1 MSTTVK
7 LKRGSGSDPSASD
20 MVVGEP
26 VIRTDTAELFF
37 KKDDG
42 SVAKVSGGGGGPD
55 FKYLALRNAANDG
68 SASYPGN
75 DFTLVTSGTTTAV
88 SPAAA
93 NTLLV
98 SYGGVIQR
106 PNSGTSTSGITG
118 FIVDGSRFKTATN
131 LAAAPDFILYQESG
145 GIGEPSDNTVTTAKI
160 VDDAVTADKL
170 ANSINSAIAANTAK
184 VTNATH
190 SGEVTGATALTIA
203 DNVVDEAN
211 LKVSN
216 SPTNGYFLSA
226 QSGNTGGL
234 TWAGVD
240 LSAYLPLA
248 GGTMTGTLNISSSN
262 KLRLGDSA
270 EIQINHLGGN
280 SFIEHTLST
289 GNLFI
294 QADSLRLT
302 NTNRDETFIAC
313 NYDWNVEIYYD
324 NSKKLETTSSGVQI
338 DGSAFNVLKSH
349 NSHTIATIQ
358 NNWGSNATAQLKL
371 ISPTDEFN
379 LIKYASGPA
388 HIELSNSSDIKVYIG
403 GSEKLRLD
411 SNGDLG
417 LGTTAVP
424 QDSGARTLHIH
435 DSTATERAHIR
446 LTTGTSGTAAD
457 NGGFIGVDN
466 NPDFYIYNQENGNL
480 RFGTNGSERFRIS
493 NSGIIG
499 VNIQSPIV
507 GYGGDTGIHIHSSAT
522 SGTRGPT
529 IHLTSGVSGTSA
541 SDGSKIHQSDTDLVI
556 QNHENGGLFLGSG
569 NAHRLTITSGGRCGI
584 GTTSPSAQ
592 IHSYTS
598 GSDGLL
604 IQTSSYTS
612 YVWQIESSGNLFNGS
627 LAGELGIRGHSGIG
641 FSANGG
647 SSAQFRIE
655 SDGDL
660 LGADTS
666 IGSISD
672 SRVKKNVVDYTYDLA
687 KFKQLTP
694 KTFDWINPDEHL
706 KDTNVRGFLAQD
718 VKTIDDYWIKETDS
732 VNQLDKELIGEG
744 KALSSKLGSTD
755 AMYVS
760 VIKQLIAK
768 IETLETKV
776 AALESA

>member
-1 MSTTVK
+1 MWTAVDNTKIAFGTGDDLQIYHDASNTYITNSTGQFAVQGDDLKLRSTTDLENYIVCTYNGAVDLYHNGVK
-7 LKRGSGSDPSASD
+7 RLETASYGLAIHED
-20 MVVGEP
+20 TNK
-26 VIRTDTAELFF
+26 VIRF
-37 KKDDG
+37 
-42 SVAKVSGGGGGPD
+42 
-55 FKYLALRNAANDG
+55 
-68 SASYPGN
+68 
-75 DFTLVTSGTTTAV
+75 
-88 SPAAA
+88 
-93 NTLLV
+93 
-98 SYGGVIQR
+98 
-106 PNSGTSTSGITG
+106 TSGIGEIGNVTG
-118 FIVDGSRFKTATN
+118 FQATN
-131 LAAAPDFILYQESG
+131 
-145 GIGEPSDNTVTTAKI
+145 TAN
-160 VDDAVTADKL
+160 D
-170 ANSINSAIAANTAK
+170 
-184 VTNATH
+184 
-190 SGEVTGATALTIA
+190 ALTSFGMRA
-203 DNVVDEAN
+203 TDLRFA
-211 LKVSN
+211 
-216 SPTNGYFLSA
+216 
-226 QSGNTGGL
+226 TG
-234 TWAGVD
+234 
-240 LSAYLPLA
+240 
-248 GGTMTGTLNISSSN
+248 SSE
-262 KLRLGDSA
+262 R
-270 EIQINHLGGN
+270 
-280 SFIEHTLST
+280 
-289 GNLFI
+289 
-294 QADSLRLT
+294 
-302 NTNRDETFIAC
+302 
-313 NYDWNVEIYYD
+313 
-324 NSKKLETTSSGVQI
+324 
-338 DGSAFNVLKSH
+338 
-349 NSHTIATIQ
+349 
-358 NNWGSNATAQLKL
+358 
-371 ISPTDEFN
+371 
-379 LIKYASGPA
+379 
-388 HIELSNSSDIKVYIG
+388 
-403 GSEKLRLD
+403 LRLD

-457 NGGFIGVDN
+457 NGGFIGIDN

-480 RFGTNGSERFRIS
+480 RFGTNGSERLRIT

-694 KTFDWINPDEHL
+694 KTFDWINPEEHL